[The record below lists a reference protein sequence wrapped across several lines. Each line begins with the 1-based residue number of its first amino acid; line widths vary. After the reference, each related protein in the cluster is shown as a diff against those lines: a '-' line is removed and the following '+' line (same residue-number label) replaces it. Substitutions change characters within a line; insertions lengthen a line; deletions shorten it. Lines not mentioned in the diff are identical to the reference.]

1 MVGFPESPPL
11 LEAEDLDVLPSPQPA
26 SKVIRP
32 ISPTN
37 ELRFFLKPSMFAP
50 VSAYLDEEGLF
61 AAPLQSVGGAQR
73 LVRRVFCRCFEIV
86 KIVR

>member
-1 MVGFPESPPL
+1 MLVPLAAVTSMVGFPESPPL

-37 ELRFFLKPSMFAP
+37 ELRFFLNPSMFAP
-50 VSAYLDEEGLF
+50 ISVCLDNYLRIY
-61 AAPLQSVGGAQR
+61 SK
-73 LVRRVFCRCFEIV
+73 
-86 KIVR
+86 KIIHRMS